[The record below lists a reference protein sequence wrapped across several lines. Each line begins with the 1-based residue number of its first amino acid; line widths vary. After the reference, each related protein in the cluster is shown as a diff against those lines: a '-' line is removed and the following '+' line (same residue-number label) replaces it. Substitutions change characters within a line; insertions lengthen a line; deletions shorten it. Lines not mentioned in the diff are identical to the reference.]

1 MLHAL
6 AAEETIV
13 RRHTKPRP
21 HSLSLDMHAYLN
33 GTVRQEVRQA
43 AFNLSTAVAKG
54 SAEREVP
61 RWAEESVS
69 ESGSASERP
78 MVV

>member
-33 GTVRQEVRQA
+33 GTVRQAVRQA

-54 SAEREVP
+54 RAEKGRERGRVEMG
-61 RWAEESVS
+61 R
-69 ESGSASERP
+69 GERK
-78 MVV
+78 